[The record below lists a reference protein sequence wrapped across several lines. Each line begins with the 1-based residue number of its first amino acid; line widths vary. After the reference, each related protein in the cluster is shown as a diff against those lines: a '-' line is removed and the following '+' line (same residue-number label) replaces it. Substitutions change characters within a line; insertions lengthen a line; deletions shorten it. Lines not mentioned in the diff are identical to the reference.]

1 MGLSVAAG
9 FNAWA
14 TVLVFGGCARI
25 FPDLLSG
32 SVARFIDSGPVMT
45 LALVL
50 FVAEFLADKI
60 PRLEHFWNFAHTFL
74 RPAAGAG
81 LAAACVPKHSFG
93 GQIGVALLGVAVAL
107 AAHVAKATSRL
118 TSTAAVS
125 GLSQMAVSLA
135 EDVIAVSIAAVAI
148 FAPNLSLGVFLAVL
162 LLMVILHT
170 RVKRAV
176 KILFFLVAHP
186 RRAFRDG
193 S

>member
-25 FPDLLSG
+25 FPEFLHG
-32 SVARFIDSGPVMT
+32 SVAQFIATSPVLT
-45 LALVL
+45 LAFGL
-50 FVAEFLADKI
+50 FVAEFFADKI
-60 PRLEHFWNFAHTFL
+60 PHLEHFWNFAHTFL
-74 RPAAGAG
+74 RPAAGAA
-81 LAAACVPKHSFG
+81 LAAACVPNHSIA
-93 GQIGVALLGVAVAL
+93 GQFGVALLGVAVAL
-107 AAHVAKATSRL
+107 ASHVAKATSRL

-148 FAPNLSLGVFLAVL
+148 FSPDLSLGVFLAVL
-162 LLMVILHT
+162 VLMVILHT

-176 KILFFLVAHP
+176 AILFFLVAHP
-186 RRAFRDG
+186 RRAFRDD